1 MNFCHGKLYHSPN
14 NIMKFNIHDVTI
26 KVHTSVSVLVF
37 IPDALVDIA
46 TLFSLD
52 HSYTMLLGFLFS
64 DEDSYCTLQVKLI
77 LPPTVIVISY
87 GTTVTS
93 NFNVPANEIY
103 SWFIRYLPLFEICRR
118 GYYNSIFAVPG
129 AGFGVDLGGGVKS
142 IHFLSSQDFPL
153 SFSSIIS
160 PGPGG

>member
-1 MNFCHGKLYHSPN
+1 M
-14 NIMKFNIHDVTI
+14 HDVTI

-52 HSYTMLLGFLFS
+52 HSNTMLLGLLFS

-93 NFNVPANEIY
+93 NFDVPVNEIY
-103 SWFIRYLPLFEICRR
+103 SWSTPYLPLFYVEEGMKIVFLR
-118 GYYNSIFAVPG
+118 YLVLA
-129 AGFGVDLGGGVKS
+129 LGL
-142 IHFLSSQDFPL
+142 I
-153 SFSSIIS
+153 
-160 PGPGG
+160 